1 MGNLNNSELLNYAVE
16 NGMIDID
23 TIREQIEMNERKKY
37 LEMHQYKIWQGANG
51 KWYTYFSTKEGG
63 RVQKSRSTRKAIEDL
78 VVENVKNDIESPTVK
93 EIFNEWSLKR
103 LEREEIEKSTYSRY
117 ERVFERCFKQ
127 IQNKEIKKID
137 EMDIE
142 DFLKDTIHNLN
153 LSQKA
158 YSNMR
163 TIVYGI
169 FRYAKKKGLIEY
181 SIKQTIGDI
190 QFSKNEFSKTVH
202 EDNEQVFMESE
213 EKKIV
218 KYLEENQDILN
229 LGLLL
234 IFKSG
239 LRIGELVALEKS
251 DINGN
256 CISVRKTETIYQ
268 ENGKVFYEI
277 KDFPKTEAGIR
288 DVIIPDNY
296 LWIFKEIR
304 KLCPFGQYLLMEDG
318 ERIRSY
324 IFRTRLYSVCKKL
337 GIAVKSPHKIR
348 KTYGSILYDS
358 AEISEAF
365 IMSQMGH
372 TDISC
377 LKKHYYYNRMENNEK
392 ANMLNRAMVL

>member
-1 MGNLNNSELLNYAVE
+1 MGNLNNSELLTFAVE

-23 TIREQIEMNERKKY
+23 TIRETIEMNERKKY
-37 LEMHQYKIWQGANG
+37 LEMHPYKIWQGTNG
-51 KWYTYFSTKEGG
+51 KWYTYFPTKEGG
-63 RVQKSRSTRKAIEDL
+63 RVQKSRSTQKAIEDL
-78 VVENVKNDIESPTVK
+78 VVESVKRDIESPTVK
-93 EIFNEWSLKR
+93 DVFREWSLKR
-103 LEREEIEKSTYSRY
+103 LDRGEIEKSTYSRY
-117 ERVFERCFKQ
+117 ERVFERCFKP
-127 IQNKEIKKID
+127 IRNKEIKKIG

-142 DFLKDTIHNLN
+142 DFLKDVIHELK

-163 TIVYGI
+163 TIVYGV
-169 FRYAKKKGLIEY
+169 FRYAKKKGLIDY
-181 SIKQTIGDI
+181 SIKQTVGDI
-190 QFSKNEFSKTVH
+190 QFSKNEFSKTLH
-202 EDNEQVFMESE
+202 EDNEQVFMERE

-218 KYLEENQDILN
+218 EYLKNNIDVLN

-256 CISVRKTETIYQ
+256 MISVRKTETIYK
-268 ENGKVFYEI
+268 ENGKIHYEI
-277 KDFPKTEAGIR
+277 KNFPKTEAGLR
-288 DVIIPDNY
+288 DVIIPDSY

-304 KLCPFGQYLLMEDG
+304 RKCPFGQYLFMENG

-324 IFRTRLYSVCKKL
+324 VFRNRLYTICKRL
-337 GIAVKSPHKIR
+337 GIVVKSPHKIR

-358 AEISEAF
+358 DEISEAF
-365 IMSQMGH
+365 IISQMGH

-377 LKKHYYYNRMENNEK
+377 LKKHYYYNRMENSEK
-392 ANMLNRAMVL
+392 ANMLNKASAL